1 MTGTPNPLDAS
12 HLWTPY
18 RGDTSLRRDILPY
31 HEEYGDLLRNTARLS
46 TRLWLF
52 ARRDRS

>member
-12 HLWTPY
+12 HLWTSY

-31 HEEYGDLLRNTARLS
+31 HEQYGNLLRNTARLS